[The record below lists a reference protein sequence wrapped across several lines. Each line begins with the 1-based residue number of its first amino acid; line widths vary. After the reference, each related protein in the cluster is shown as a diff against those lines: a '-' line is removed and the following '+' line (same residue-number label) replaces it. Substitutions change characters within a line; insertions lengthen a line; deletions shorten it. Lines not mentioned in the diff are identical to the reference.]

1 MELKIWSIL
10 LVVMVGVDILLLILD
25 GVSRKFNPFIVVDDI
40 AVLTM
45 SIIYLVLISKGM
57 STNHRALGYATIIVW
72 FFGFALKLTGI
83 ILYKSFAD
91 FVIPFL
97 IITAARFIF
106 MFLCIPH
113 TFNNYPRY

>member
-10 LVVMVGVDILLLILD
+10 LIIMVGVDILLLILD

-83 ILYKSFAD
+83 IYYINLVQILLSLF
-91 FVIPFL
+91 
-97 IITAARFIF
+97 
-106 MFLCIPH
+106 
-113 TFNNYPRY
+113 

>member
-1 MELKIWSIL
+1 
-10 LVVMVGVDILLLILD
+10 MVGVDILLLILD

-40 AVLTM
+40 AVLTI
-45 SIIYLVLISKGM
+45 SIIYLALISKGM
-57 STNHRALGYATIIVW
+57 STNHRALGYTTIIVW

-97 IITAARFIF
+97 IIAAARFIF

>member
-1 MELKIWSIL
+1 
-10 LVVMVGVDILLLILD
+10 MVGVDILLLILD
-25 GVSRKFNPFIVVDDI
+25 GVSRK
-40 AVLTM
+40 
-45 SIIYLVLISKGM
+45 KGM
-57 STNHRALGYATIIVW
+57 STNHRALGYTTIIVW